1 MFNKKLLMSHIENE
15 TNNDKMM
22 RAGVST
28 PFYGNIE
35 EKKDK
40 KITKSH
46 GKNYPKGTHMCATHV
61 EHVDWGTGT
70 PIHGQHAAPDGNGHI
85 SWYNVMFEH
94 GTERINTSEVKV
106 LGLVEHENHDHDGG
120 DLTEGKKVSAPEGFH
135 FMKHGDGKYKLMK
148 NPEGGFKPHKGGSE
162 EAEFPIQKVHE
173 EKNCGCGQDPCKTYG
188 KKNVEEQAEPTKL
201 QIIMRSLS
209 GRGSEGGEKTPGRGA
224 EPTDHHEVGGKP
236 RNADN
241 RRIIATRYK
250 SMKGYD
256 PDARR
261 ADAIKSLKAD
271 RRDYI

>member
-1 MFNKKLLMSHIENE
+1 
-15 TNNDKMM
+15 
-22 RAGVST
+22 
-28 PFYGNIE
+28 
-35 EKKDK
+35 
-40 KITKSH
+40 
-46 GKNYPKGTHMCATHV
+46 
-61 EHVDWGTGT
+61 
-70 PIHGQHAAPDGNGHI
+70 
-85 SWYNVMFEH
+85 
-94 GTERINTSEVKV
+94 
-106 LGLVEHENHDHDGG
+106 
-120 DLTEGKKVSAPEGFH
+120 
-135 FMKHGDGKYKLMK
+135 MKHGDGKYKLMK

-209 GRGSEGGEKTPGRGA
+209 GRGNEGGEKTPGRGA
-224 EPTDHHEVGGKP
+224 QPTDHHEVGGKP